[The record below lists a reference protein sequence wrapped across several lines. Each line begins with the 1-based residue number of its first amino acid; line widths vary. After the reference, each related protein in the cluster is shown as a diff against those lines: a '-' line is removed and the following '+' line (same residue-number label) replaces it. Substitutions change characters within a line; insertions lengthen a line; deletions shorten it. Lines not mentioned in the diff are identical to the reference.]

1 MSQQSSSVEPV
12 SAAQAPSGSSVVHA
26 GTAASAPHA
35 PQGAAA
41 DSASTTFS
49 SMEDM
54 KKKNPKLYK
63 MMLEG
68 IAQNMISQMQRQQD
82 REKAAW
88 RSIREG
94 TG

>member
-1 MSQQSSSVEPV
+1 MSQQNSSVEPV
-12 SAAQAPSGSSVVHA
+12 SAAHAPSGSIAHT
-26 GTAASAPHA
+26 GTAAPAAHS

-41 DSASTTFS
+41 ESSSTTFS

-63 MMLEG
+63 MMLES
-68 IAQNMISQMQRQQD
+68 IAQNMISQMQDQQD

-88 RSIREG
+88 RRIREG